1 MKVFLKF
8 SGWLKVFLK
17 FSRQVKVFR
26 TGERSCVPS
35 LRLSLLR
42 ESGTWLRT
50 TVAVSSQTREVSSIT
65 QITLSPT
72 AGPTKLCF
80 FLSHHTVPIRFEC
93 GLVLAEAELDCVPW
107 YLPQVWKMSSLFV
120 KPVWLST
127 QPGRYYI
134 DSLWKGE
141 NSRTCDPWTS
151 KNFTDLMS
159 NYTVEASQL
168 QKMI

>member
-1 MKVFLKF
+1 MEHIADISVTFLGKIRNLIFQNSFWNF
-8 SGWLKVFLK
+8 SIVNTIKCIFAVSLK

-50 TVAVSSQTREVSSIT
+50 TVGVSSQTREVSSIT

-107 YLPQVWKMSSLFV
+107 YLPQVLKMPSLFV

-127 QPGRYYI
+127 QPGIYYI
-134 DSLWKGE
+134 DSLW
-141 NSRTCDPWTS
+141 
-151 KNFTDLMS
+151 
-159 NYTVEASQL
+159 
-168 QKMI
+168 